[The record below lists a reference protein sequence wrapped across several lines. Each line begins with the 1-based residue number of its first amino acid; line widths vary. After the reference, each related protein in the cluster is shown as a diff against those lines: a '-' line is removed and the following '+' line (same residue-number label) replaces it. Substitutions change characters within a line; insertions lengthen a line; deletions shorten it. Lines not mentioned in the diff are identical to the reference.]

1 MRIERLFSDDDLAA
15 IREATTAAELQTG
28 GEIVPYIVERV
39 VERDEAR
46 WRGATLGAL
55 AAALIAGSVNVLGL
69 FWGGSGVWWITLPAV
84 AGAGLGFLVAS
95 VDAVGRRLIPDD
107 HLERAV
113 RMRAEAAFVE
123 EEVFDTR
130 DRTGIL
136 VFLSLFERRAVIL
149 ADAGINRS
157 VPEDTWQVVVDE
169 LVAGI
174 RAGRAAAAMRQAV
187 THCGRILVEHEV
199 VLRPDD
205 TDELPDAPRIRER

>member
-1 MRIERLFSDDDLAA
+1 MKIEGLFSADDLTA
-15 IREATTAAELQTG
+15 IREATTAAELRTG

-39 VERDEAR
+39 VELDEAR

-55 AAALIAGSVNVLGL
+55 AAALAAGLAHLLGP
-69 FWGGSGVWWITLPAV
+69 FWGGFGVWWITLPAV
-84 AGAGLGFLVAS
+84 AGAGFGFLIAGF
-95 VDAVGRRLIPDD
+95 DAIGRRLIPED

-113 RMRAEAAFVE
+113 TMRAEAAFVE

-149 ADAGINRS
+149 ADAGINRA
-157 VPEDTWQVVVDE
+157 VAKDTWQVVVDE

-174 RAGRAAAAMRQAV
+174 KAGHPAEAMERTV
-187 THCGRILVEHEV
+187 VRCGEVLAEHEV
-199 VLRPDD
+199 ALRPDD
-205 TDELPDAPRIRER
+205 TDELHDAPRIRER

>member
-1 MRIERLFSDDDLAA
+1 MRIERLFSEDDLAA
-15 IREATTAAELQTG
+15 IKEATTAAELRTG

-55 AAALIAGSVNVLGL
+55 AAALVAGVVHLLGP
-69 FWGGSGVWWITLPAV
+69 FWGGFGVWWITLPAV
-84 AGAGLGFLVAS
+84 TGAGLGFLAAGL
-95 VDAVGRRLIPDD
+95 DPVGRRLIPED

-113 RMRAEAAFVE
+113 TMRAEAAFVE

-130 DRTGIL
+130 DRSGIL
-136 VFLSLFERRAVIL
+136 VFLSLFEHRAVIL

-157 VPEDTWQVVVDE
+157 VPKNTWNVVVDE

-174 RAGRAAAAMRQAV
+174 RAGRAADAMRQAV
-187 THCGRILVEHEV
+187 TRCGEILAEHEV

>member
-15 IREATTAAELQTG
+15 IREATTAAELQSG
-28 GEIVPYIVERV
+28 GEIVPFIVERV

-55 AAALIAGSVNVLGL
+55 AAALVAGLVHVLGP

-95 VDAVGRRLIPDD
+95 ADVVGRRLIPDD

-113 RMRAEAAFVE
+113 SMRAEAAFVE

-157 VPEDTWQVVVDE
+157 VPEDTWQRVVDE

-174 RAGRAAAAMRQAV
+174 KAGRAAEAMRQAV
-187 THCGRILVEHEV
+187 TRCGRILAEYEV
-199 VLRPDD
+199 ALRPDD

>member
-15 IREATTAAELQTG
+15 IREATTAAELQSG
-28 GEIVPYIVERV
+28 GEIVPFIVERV

-55 AAALIAGSVNVLGL
+55 AAALVAGLVHFLGP

-95 VDAVGRRLIPDD
+95 ADAVGRRLIPDD

-157 VPEDTWQVVVDE
+157 VPEDTWQGVVDE

-174 RAGRAAAAMRQAV
+174 KAGRAAEAMRQAV
-187 THCGRILVEHEV
+187 TRCGRILAEYEV
-199 VLRPDD
+199 ALRPDD

>member
-15 IREATTAAELQTG
+15 IREATTAAELQSG
-28 GEIVPYIVERV
+28 GEIVPFIVERV

-55 AAALIAGSVNVLGL
+55 AAALVAGLVHVLGP

-95 VDAVGRRLIPDD
+95 ADVVGRRLIPDD

-113 RMRAEAAFVE
+113 SMRAEAAFVE

-157 VPEDTWQVVVDE
+157 VPEDTWQGVVDE

-174 RAGRAAAAMRQAV
+174 KAGRAAEAMRQAV
-187 THCGRILVEHEV
+187 TRCGRILAEYEV
-199 VLRPDD
+199 ALRPDD

>member
-1 MRIERLFSDDDLAA
+1 MKIERLFSENDLVA
-15 IREATTAAELQTG
+15 IREATTAAEFQTG

-55 AAALIAGSVNVLGL
+55 AAALVAGLVHLLGP
-69 FWGGSGVWWITLPAV
+69 FWGGFGVSWITLPAV
-84 AGAGLGFLVAS
+84 AGAGLGFLIAGI
-95 VDAVGRRLIPDD
+95 DAVGRRLIPED

-113 RMRAEAAFVE
+113 TMRAEAAFVE

-136 VFLSLFERRAVIL
+136 VFLSLFEHRAVIL

-157 VPEDTWQVVVDE
+157 VPKDTWQALIDE

-174 RAGRAAAAMRQAV
+174 KAGRAAEAMRQAV
-187 THCGRILVEHEV
+187 TRCGEVLVEHEV

-205 TDELPDAPRIRER
+205 TDELPDAPRVRKR